1 MAGEG
6 DEVPVTAQ
14 VLGSIVRVCL
24 VEPTQCPKAPNRP
37 EKEGRGCFF
46 ILELTIVAGLA
57 KQSFEQRRPKA

>member
-24 VEPTQCPKAPNRP
+24 FEPTQCPKAPNRP
-37 EKEGRGCFF
+37 ERRGVGVVFPRG
-46 ILELTIVAGLA
+46 LTIVAGLA